1 MKPARLLLL
10 AVCLWSS
17 GCGFFCYSI
26 QNLVEAPLDAK
37 DECVMR
43 QRFYDMAA
51 DAWKTVRLSDPN
63 VPYSIHYVHGF
74 KDGYAGYLDNGS
86 PEPPGEP
93 PWIYRTSHFETP
105 EGIQAIHD
113 WFAGYRHGA
122 QVAQA
127 SGYRETAVILP
138 VGRPP
143 YQPPAPVAAPE
154 AGSEQGN
161 TPAREELPPPKK
173 VVPPAKD

>member
-1 MKPARLLLL
+1 MKLERLLLF
-10 AVCLWSS
+10 AVCLVQP

-26 QNLVEAPLDAK
+26 ENLVEAPLNAK
-37 DECVMR
+37 DECVIR
-43 QRFYDMAA
+43 QRFYDMA
-51 DAWKTVRLSDPN
+51 DEAWKQARAADRSLS
-63 VPYSIHYVHGF
+63 YSIHYVHGF

-86 PEPPGEP
+86 PVPPAEP

-105 EGIQAIHD
+105 EGIRAIHD

-138 VGRPP
+138 LGQAPH
-143 YQPPAPVAAPE
+143 QPPVPVAAPE
-154 AGSEQGN
+154 TGSQQGN
-161 TPAREELPPPKK
+161 SPVGEELPSPRK
-173 VVPPAKD
+173 VLPSTRD